1 MQYPLP
7 RLLVCRRAAVQEKM
21 APHTADRR
29 CTPRPQVIVVV
40 DDADS
45 LRQLWRD
52 WLALFGFDVVEARTG
67 AEAVTLATYHRP
79 AAVIMD
85 LAMPVMDGPSFIRA
99 IRSIRPEVLI
109 MGLSGLIEHAGLST
123 AGAADV
129 KILEKPCTAE
139 DLILNVQRLLNE
151 SRADN
156 PGSR

>member
-1 MQYPLP
+1 MLAATLRAYGYRVLTAHDGADGF
-7 RLLVCRRAAVQEKM
+7 RLFTAQQEQIALVLTDM
-21 APHTADRR
+21 
-29 CTPRPQVIVVV
+29 
-40 DDADS
+40 
-45 LRQLWRD
+45 
-52 WLALFGFDVVEARTG
+52 
-67 AEAVTLATYHRP
+67 
-79 AAVIMD
+79 
-85 LAMPVMDGPSFIRA
+85 AMPVMDGPSFIRA
-99 IRSIRPEVLI
+99 IRSIRPEALI